1 MRGKLDKIQSIREDM
16 KKSSAE
22 SGTRMLDLQKRMFSE
37 QPPEQGGHS
46 RKKVTFEDMARLF
59 RERESEEAVKHI
71 QKYDMLKNPQV
82 RIDFIKRAYAVTNN
96 LENLVEYLKF
106 LLALDESWKESIEE
120 KSLAIAA
127 QVLKMQK
134 EKISM
139 KEVIPAEFFT
149 TVSKMALKDYYS
161 HAFEI
166 FRPSIRRIF
175 EKDLMAVHAVGI
187 MFRYALGSEN
197 RFFGKVFHEY
207 FKVLLKH
214 YEMRNVD
221 DKELTLLAEKIRSNY
236 SSLPDSKDQVLEE
249 LLMGITNPLKK
260 TRLLEA
266 LKRTLDRKG
275 ETLVGGQANK
285 EISYVLQKI
294 MK

>member
-1 MRGKLDKIQSIREDM
+1 VLPITMKGKLDKIQSIREEM

-22 SGTRMLDLQKRMFSE
+22 GGNKLLDLQKRMFSE
-37 QPPEQGGHS
+37 NVPEQVLPS
-46 RKKVTFEDMARLF
+46 KKKVNFEDIVKLY

-82 RIDFIKRAYAVTNN
+82 RIDFIKRTYAVTNN
-96 LENLVEYLKF
+96 LENLLDYLRF
-106 LLALDESWKESIEE
+106 LLAADDSWKESIEE
-120 KSLAIAA
+120 KSLPIAA

-139 KEVIPAEFFT
+139 KEAIPAEFFT
-149 TVSKMALKDYYS
+149 TVCKMAIKDYYN

-175 EKDLMAVHAVGI
+175 EKELMPVHAVGI

-197 RFFGKVFHEY
+197 RYFGKVFHEY

-214 YEMRNVD
+214 YEMRNLD
-221 DKELTLLAEKIRSNY
+221 DKELILLAEKIRSNY
-236 SSLPDSKDQVLEE
+236 SSLPDAKEQVL
-249 LLMGITNPLKK
+249 
-260 TRLLEA
+260 
-266 LKRTLDRKG
+266 
-275 ETLVGGQANK
+275 
-285 EISYVLQKI
+285 
-294 MK
+294 